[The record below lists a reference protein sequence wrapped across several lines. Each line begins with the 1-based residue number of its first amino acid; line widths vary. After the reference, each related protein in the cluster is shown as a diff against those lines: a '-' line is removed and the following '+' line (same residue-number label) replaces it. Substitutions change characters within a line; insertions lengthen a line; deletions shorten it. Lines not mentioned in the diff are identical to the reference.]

1 MPDFAGPIKFPVPA
15 DRYNTAYG
23 EPQWWKELAETA
35 SAAISAKADAG
46 HTHDDRYYT
55 EAETDSKLAGK
66 SATGHTHSALSNGTF
81 SVDLSSAGG
90 FALRSGSTNMVQW
103 NASNGNL
110 VAGNVPWARIPDKP
124 TAFPP
129 STHSHAQ
136 ADVTGLPA
144 ALTTAGQTAR
154 WADVSGKPSTFPP
167 TPHEHDSINQPGF
180 EVDISTAGA
189 FAGRAGGANTFQF
202 DLNTGRMVAGIVP
215 WARLTDV
222 PVEDWS
228 AAIAALNAAAA

>member
-1 MPDFAGPIKFPVPA
+1 MPEFAGPIKFPVPA

-46 HTHDDRYYT
+46 HAHSWAQIT
-55 EAETDSKLAGK
+55 GK
-66 SATGHTHSALSNGTF
+66 PTTFEPSAHTHSALSNGTF
-81 SVDLSSAGG
+81 SVDLSSAGA

-110 VAGNVPWARIPDKP
+110 VAGNVPWARITDKP

-136 ADVTGLPA
+136 TDVTGLPA

-154 WADVSGKPSTFPP
+154 WADVSGKPSTYPP
-167 TPHEHDSINQPGF
+167 EAHTHTGVSNGAFTWSIT
-180 EVDISTAGA
+180 SAGA
-189 FAGRAGGANTFQF
+189 IAANAGGSNTWQI
-202 DLNTGRMVAGIVP
+202 DANTGRLIAGNVP

-222 PVEDWS
+222 PPGPDWT
-228 AAIAALNAAAA
+228 AMIAVLDAAAA